1 MISPSSNHAGLNC
14 LGPVDG
20 ARFRHGG
27 KRAIPLGA
35 RKRGAGGS
43 AMFFGQDEPRLP
55 AGEPARVDGRAPGRI
70 VVDAVGKGIVKGAQF
85 GVRVRVVAAGAV
97 KAAKEKQGERGGRQ
111 AEAPAPPMQSF
122 SSCQKLSSACAYISP
137 KTTLAPV
144 LR

>member
-55 AGEPARVDGRAPGRI
+55 AGEPARVDGRAPGQT
-70 VVDAVGKGIVKGAQF
+70 VVDAVRKGIAKGAQF

-97 KAAKEKQGERGGRQ
+97 KAARRSRASVADGRRKRLPHQTKSELRSDAQGGAFLENR
-111 AEAPAPPMQSF
+111 PA
-122 SSCQKLSSACAYISP
+122 L
-137 KTTLAPV
+137 
-144 LR
+144 